1 MGPYFLIVP
10 TAEAI
15 LSPNLIRNAYANGW
29 FPMADEDGELAWY
42 QPQFRALFPIEGIRV
57 SRSLRKRLR
66 KRDFDIRF
74 DTSFEQVIRNC
85 RRPDENWINDEI
97 IRAYTDIHREGWGH
111 CAECWIDGELV
122 GGIYGVA
129 LGACFS
135 AESMF
140 HRKTDCSKIALWA
153 MVEKCRELGFEIFD
167 AQVMNPH
174 LESLGAYDIPTDE
187 YIDRLAAAMRK
198 RNAWSARNYASS
210 GR

>member
-1 MGPYFLIVP
+1 
-10 TAEAI
+10 
-15 LSPNLIRNAYANGW
+15 
-29 FPMADEDGELAWY
+29 MADEDGELAWY

-57 SRSLRKRLR
+57 SRSLAKRLR
-66 KRDFDIRF
+66 RGDFEIRF
-74 DTSFEQVIRNC
+74 DTSFEQVIRSC

-122 GGIYGVA
+122 GGVYGVA

-140 HRKTDCSKIALWA
+140 HRRTDASKIALHA
-153 MVEKCRELGFEIFD
+153 MVEHCRELGFTMFD
-167 AQVMNPH
+167 AQVLNPH
-174 LESLGAYDIPTDE
+174 LESLGAYEIPIDD
-187 YIDRLAAAMRK
+187 YLDRLAVSMEQPTV
-198 RNAWSARNYASS
+198 WGPGLYASS